1 MFYLVHQEHLLGE
14 VSECVIGRVL
24 VFNTH
29 MKELFFEETMLVKP
43 LGQKMELVVVL
54 LAGKVMKRLQVVSPL
69 KV

>member
-1 MFYLVHQEHLLGE
+1 MLGE

-43 LGQKMELVVVL
+43 LGQIMELVAVL